1 MSATLRKTDVAS
13 RRRNR
18 KKKSSRVNYIPL
30 FLMMLPG
37 IAYLIANNY
46 IPMFG
51 ILIAFKK
58 MDYSKGILFSDWYG
72 FRNFEYLFKTKDA
85 FIMIRNT
92 LGYNLIFITLGLVV
106 ALSIAIMMTEIGKK
120 KIAKFIQPAICFPN
134 MISIIIV
141 AYLVYAFLGSNGFI
155 NNTLLNGNGIKWYNE
170 AKYWP
175 FILVVVNFWK
185 SAGYSSIIYIAS
197 ISGIDTSL
205 YEAAKLDGATKMQQ
219 ITKITLPIIK
229 PMIVL
234 MLLLSVSKIFNSD
247 FGLFLQVPMNS
258 GMLFST
264 TQTID
269 TYVYRSLMELHN
281 VGMSS
286 AASVFQ
292 SVIGFILVML
302 SNALVRRVDSESALF

>member
-1 MSATLRKTDVAS
+1 MDVINPKENRKRHIRKT
-13 RRRNR
+13 
-18 KKKSSRVNYIPL
+18 SRVNYVPL

-37 IAYLIANNY
+37 ILYLLANNY
-46 IPMFG
+46 LPMFG
-51 ILIAFKK
+51 IIIAFKK
-58 MDYSKGILFSDWYG
+58 LDYSKGILFSDWCG
-72 FRNFEYLFKTKDA
+72 LDNFEYLFKTRDA

-92 LGYNLIFITLGLVV
+92 LVYNLIFITLGLVV

-155 NNTLLNGNGIKWYNE
+155 NNTLLNGNGIKWYSE
-170 AKYWP
+170 AKRWP
-175 FILVVVNFWK
+175 FILVIVNLWK
-185 SAGYSSIIYIAS
+185 TAGYSSIIYIAS
-197 ISGIDTSL
+197 ISGIDGSL
-205 YEAAKLDGATKMQQ
+205 YEAAKLDGASKMQQ
-219 ITKITLPIIK
+219 IRCITLPIIK
-229 PMIVL
+229 PMIIL
-234 MLLLSVSKIFNSD
+234 MLLLSISKIFNSD

-269 TYVYRSLMELHN
+269 TYVYRSLMELN
-281 VGMSS
+281 NIGMSS

-292 SVIGFILVML
+292 SVIGFVLVML
-302 SNALVRRVDSESALF
+302 SNAFVRKFDSDSALF

>member
-1 MSATLRKTDVAS
+1 MKPKASGSGRTLRKKT
-13 RRRNR
+13 
-18 KKKSSRVNYIPL
+18 SRVNYLPL

-37 IAYLIANNY
+37 IIYLFINNY
-46 IPMFG
+46 LPMFG
-51 ILIAFKK
+51 VLIAFKK
-58 MDYSKGILFSDWYG
+58 LDYSKGILFSDWCG
-72 FRNFEYLFKTKDA
+72 FDNFEYLFKTKDA
-85 FIMIRNT
+85 YIMIRNT
-92 LGYNLIFITLGLVV
+92 LGYNLVFISLGLII

-134 MISIIIV
+134 MVSIVIV
-141 AYLVYAFLGSNGFI
+141 AYLVYAFLGSNGFV
-155 NNTLLNGNGIKWYNE
+155 NNTILKGESIRWYNE

-175 FILVVVNFWK
+175 FILTTVNFWK
-185 SAGYSSIIYIAS
+185 NAGYSSIIYIAS
-197 ISGIDTSL
+197 ISGIDASL

-219 ITKITLPIIK
+219 IKKITLPILK
-229 PMIVL
+229 PMITL

-269 TYVYRSLMELHN
+269 TYVYRALMELNN

-286 AASVFQ
+286 AASIIQ
-292 SVIGFILVML
+292 SVIGFVLVMI
-302 SNALVRRVDSESALF
+302 SNALVRKKDNESALF